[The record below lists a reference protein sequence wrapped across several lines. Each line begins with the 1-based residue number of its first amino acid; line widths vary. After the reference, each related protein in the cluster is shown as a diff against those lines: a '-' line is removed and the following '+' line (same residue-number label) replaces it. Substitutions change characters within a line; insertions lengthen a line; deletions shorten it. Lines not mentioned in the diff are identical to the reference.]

1 MNQKNNDK
9 KSNNEDWWKVYVK
22 QMNADKTLA
31 IHSGYFEKGIKTHE
45 EAIINKNKV
54 IEKLLNLEK
63 LGKKKSIILDAG
75 CGVGGTCIY
84 LAKNYPHIKFLGL
97 NVSPI
102 QIKLAPKFSKQ
113 SQVSSNTDFILGD
126 FLEIGLKDKSIDG
139 IFAIESITRANDIK
153 RFLQEA
159 SRILKINGKIVIDDA
174 FIFRK
179 PSRYL
184 TKLVYKAY
192 CKTWKIPSMES
203 FEIFKTDLK
212 ELKFYDIKIK
222 EITKNTWLSFF
233 IINLKFLIY
242 SFFSNPGQKIKSTEN
257 NAINEKS
264 SILNNSLVHTFLMF
278 STSIILIL
286 NRNVR
291 KVIITAVKKG

>member
-9 KSNNEDWWKVYVK
+9 KSNNEDWWNVYVK

-75 CGVGGTCIY
+75 CGVGGTCIF
-84 LAKNYPHIKFLGL
+84 LAKNYSHIKFLGL

-102 QIKLAPKFSKQ
+102 QIKLAPKFAKQ

-153 RFLQEA
+153 RFLVEA
-159 SRILKINGKIVIDDA
+159 SRILKLNGKIVIDDA
-174 FIFRK
+174 FIFKK
-179 PSRYL
+179 PSNYF
-184 TKLVYKAY
+184 TKLVYNAY

-203 FEIFKTDLK
+203 FEIFKTNLE
-212 ELKFYDIKIK
+212 ELKFNDIKIK

-242 SFFSNPGQKIKSTEN
+242 SIFSNPGQKIEMTEKN
-257 NAINEKS
+257 TMNEKS
-264 SILNNSLVHTFLMF
+264 SILTNSFIHTFLMF

-291 KVIITAVKKG
+291 KVVITAVKKE